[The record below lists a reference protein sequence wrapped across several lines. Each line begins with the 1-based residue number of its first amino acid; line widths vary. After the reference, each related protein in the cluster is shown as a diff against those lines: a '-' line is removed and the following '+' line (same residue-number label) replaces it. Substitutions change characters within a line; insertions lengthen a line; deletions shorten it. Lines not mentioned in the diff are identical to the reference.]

1 MQQSIIKAISETH
14 TLLSTGRALQVLYNS
29 KVHKTINFSSKV
41 SFITFSNLT
50 GISQSNEKTLL
61 FYPLSLLTGKDELK
75 DDLADQQPKYLYTN
89 WKKISAIRGV
99 KFEGV
104 EGVLI
109 ADKTG
114 DIQFL
119 NYCNLEKLG

>member
-1 MQQSIIKAISETH
+1 M
-14 TLLSTGRALQVLYNS
+14 
-29 KVHKTINFSSKV
+29 
-41 SFITFSNLT
+41 SFITFSNLI

-61 FYPLSLLTGKDELK
+61 FYPLSLLTGKDELN
-75 DDLADQQPKYLYTN
+75 DDLTDQQPKYLYTN

-99 KFEGV
+99 KFEGI

-119 NYCNLEKLG
+119 NYCNLEKLGQ